1 VTIQVS
7 TTDARTAKALELL
20 SGADK
25 WLKITSKANGRRYY
39 VVPGFNGALYWA
51 NLVECTCPDHTRR
64 GTRRGTR
71 CKHIIAVALHVS
83 RVNTAR
89 RLAPKAVRVPLVARL
104 SA

>member
-7 TTDARTAKALELL
+7 TTDPRTARALELL
-20 SGADK
+20 SGADR

-39 VVPGFNGALYWA
+39 VVPGSDGALYWA
-51 NLVECTCPDHTRR
+51 NLVECTCPDH
-64 GTRRGTR
+64 TRRGTR

-89 RLAPKAVRVPLVARL
+89 RLAPRPAARVPLVARL

>member
-20 SGADK
+20 GGADR
-25 WLKITSKANGRRYY
+25 WLKVTSKANGRRYY
-39 VVPGFNGALYWA
+39 VVPGSDGALHWA
-51 NLVECTCPDHTRR
+51 NLVECSYPDHTRR
-64 GTRRGTR
+64 GAR
-71 CKHIIAVALHVS
+71 CKHMLAVALHVS

-89 RLAPKAVRVPLVARL
+89 RLASGPAGRVPLVARL

>member
-1 VTIQVS
+1 MTITVS

-20 SGADK
+20 GGADR

-39 VVPGFNGALYWA
+39 VVPGSNGALYWA
-51 NLVECTCPDHTRR
+51 NLVECTCPDHARR
-64 GTRRGTR
+64 GIR

-83 RVNTAR
+83 RVNIAR
-89 RLAPKAVRVPLVARL
+89 RLAPRPSARVPLVARL